1 MKKILFICTFG
12 VLIFSSNAAFATL
25 KIGIVDMQ
33 QLIKQDPMVQTWR
46 SKIANKFKSQNGK
59 MVTLRNSLL
68 KNINKLKTQPS
79 NNVIT
84 RRGLRAKIRGQAKRL
99 RALQVALKDNL
110 LSEQRKAIA
119 VITQKIRVAIDEVA
133 SREKINLVLNRSSI
147 CYCCGKTHANPGIN
161 ITSAVN
167 KILHRR

>member
-1 MKKILFICTFG
+1 MKKILFICMFG
-12 VLIFSSNAAFATL
+12 LLIFSSNAAFAAL

-68 KNINKLKTQPS
+68 KNINKLKKQPS
-79 NNVIT
+79 NNVTI
-84 RRGLRAKIRGQAKRL
+84 RRGLRTRIRGQAKRL

-110 LSEQRKAIA
+110 LGEQRKAVA
-119 VITQKIRVAIDEVA
+119 AITQAIQVAIDEIV
-133 SREKINLVLNRSSI
+133 SREKIDLVLKHSAI
-147 CYCCGKTHANPGIN
+147 MACCCKAHPDFVN
-161 ITSAVN
+161 ITSACS
-167 KILHRR
+167 KILNGR